1 MTWVQ
6 VAQGVAAIA
15 AVVTPL
21 VILPLVWLIRRLSQL
36 TQTLEHFTATVTRL
50 DDKIER
56 HLDWHLNHVVDH
68 AQQISLPEKHER
80 EPIAGS
86 IESAPRSGWEQNP
99 LPYPNISRTSLP

>member
-36 TQTLEHFTATVTRL
+36 TQTLDHFTQVVTKL
-50 DDKIER
+50 DDKIEK
-56 HLDWHLNHVVDH
+56 HLDWHLDHTQQVALPQEHV
-68 AQQISLPEKHER
+68 R
-80 EPIAGS
+80 ESIARS
-86 IESAPRSGWEQNP
+86 IKPAPRSAWEQNP
-99 LPYPNISRTSLP
+99 LPYTDIT